1 MWFYIIDSNILL
13 DHEENIKLCDFG
25 VSRPVNLSS
34 GLDFSTL
41 CIGTFIY
48 MSPEMRNETE
58 GNSRYSYNT
67 DCWSAGCILY
77 ELISL
82 EIFWKS
88 ETKND
93 QDVISRISNLDTSDY
108 KNVLEK

>member
-1 MWFYIIDSNILL
+1 MCSNILL
-13 DHEENIKLCDFG
+13 DREGKIKLCDFG

-58 GNSRYSYNT
+58 GITHYSFNT

-93 QDVISRISNLDTSDY
+93 QDVIARISNLETSYFQDYLQKY
-108 KNVLEK
+108 KNS